1 MFIASKDETKMQIED
16 AKVFYD
22 KVKMFVDNRI
32 EEHLN

>member
-1 MFIASKDETKMQIED
+1 MFITSKEETNKQIED